1 MNSEKMKQA
10 YPISAHLDDR
20 LQNTFSRLPERRAAG
35 RPAKKRLTLILTACL
50 MLAGAAALADSQW
63 GILNYLRSMG
73 EPTGDSRGLDERVTA
88 VRQTRSAYNTE
99 VTISDAVFDGSRMA
113 FALEYKNSRPEE
125 PVYIIVTG
133 AGVNGSPLRLE
144 TENDTPSHIWLP
156 GMYFT
161 EGHTQNGLFGT
172 PGDIPEGE
180 TLAVS
185 VAVSVFKPLR
195 PIKNLPAEEGGG
207 DDAGRMAEI
216 ERAYEEGFISLSEDH
231 INLPEQA
238 VRELA
243 QKNGGQEPDIPEI
256 LTALGLMERKDL
268 NFAFSLKNAAK

>member
-10 YPISAHLDDR
+10 YPVSAQLDDR
-20 LQNTFSRLPERRAAG
+20 LQNTFSRLPERHMAG
-35 RPAKKRLTLILTACL
+35 RPAKKRLALILTACL

-63 GILNYLRSMG
+63 GILNYLRQVG
-73 EPTGDSRGLDERVTA
+73 EPTGDSRGLDERVTE
-88 VRQTRSAYNTE
+88 VRQTRSAFNTD
-99 VTISDAVFDGSRMA
+99 VTISDAVFDGSRVA
-113 FALEYKNSRPEE
+113 FALEYKNNKPAE
-125 PVYIIVTG
+125 PVYLIVTG

-161 EGHTQNGLFGT
+161 EGYTQNGLFGT
-172 PGDIPEGE
+172 PGEIPKGE

-185 VAVSVFKPLR
+185 VTVSVFKPLR
-195 PIKNLPAEEGGG
+195 PIKNLSVTEGEG

-243 QKNGGQEPDIPEI
+243 KKNGGQEPDLPEI
-256 LTALGLMERKDL
+256 LTALKLMERKDL
-268 NFAFSLKNAAK
+268 NFAFCLKNAAK